1 MPTPERL
8 RQLAEA
14 AEPRAQFVAPFFLH
28 PGPDVTEVLLIRHAQ
43 VAPSLGD
50 DSGLT
55 EDGQEQAEALAA
67 HLASTEIDA
76 VFASP
81 TLRAQQTAA
90 PTARVHGLDVV
101 VVDGLRD
108 VENHLPPGLSLI
120 EAMEQRFGEAEAARR
135 YELLVSNGL
144 QFDVFEGL
152 VESSQSLRAR
162 VVEAIEGIISAN
174 PGRRVA
180 VFSHAPPIAAYVAH
194 VMASPFDFVL
204 YPRLTSISIVLARQ
218 ERRQLQLL
226 NATPHF
232 GVL

>member
-1 MPTPERL
+1 
-8 RQLAEA
+8 
-14 AEPRAQFVAPFFLH
+14 
-28 PGPDVTEVLLIRHAQ
+28 
-43 VAPSLGD
+43 
-50 DSGLT
+50 
-55 EDGQEQAEALAA
+55 
-67 HLASTEIDA
+67 
-76 VFASP
+76 
-81 TLRAQQTAA
+81 
-90 PTARVHGLDVV
+90 
-101 VVDGLRD
+101 
-108 VENHLPPGLSLI
+108 
-120 EAMEQRFGEAEAARR
+120 MEQRFGEAEAARR

-152 VESSQSLRAR
+152 VEASQSLRAR

-194 VMASPFDFVL
+194 VMASPFDFAL